1 MIAIKRVPLEDNLRD
16 ILKEI
21 QHMNELHSA
30 YTVEYKGSY
39 LTNDIL
45 WVRKLKKKRCRYFLK
60 IDGLQIG
67 FIKYKNII
75 SIILHVKISVIIV
88 FGL

>member
-1 MIAIKRVPLEDNLRD
+1 MIAIKRVPLEDNLKE

-21 QHMNELHSA
+21 QHMNELHSH

-45 WVRKLKKKRCRYFLK
+45 WVRKLKNSAVIFMRSVFKLASAAENSKT
-60 IDGLQIG
+60 
-67 FIKYKNII
+67 
-75 SIILHVKISVIIV
+75 IILHFKLSNILIIFDV
-88 FGL
+88 